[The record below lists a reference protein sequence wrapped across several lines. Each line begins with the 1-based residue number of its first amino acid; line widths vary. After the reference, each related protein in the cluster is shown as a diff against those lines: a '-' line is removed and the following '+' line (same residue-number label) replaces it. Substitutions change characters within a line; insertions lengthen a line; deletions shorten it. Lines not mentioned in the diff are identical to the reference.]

1 MWKDRL
7 PKAAQTYYASPII
20 VGGLIVFAREDGAIL
35 TAKLGEEGLEDIKL
49 NELGEGVIASP
60 AVVDGKLL
68 IRGDR
73 SLFCFGN

>member
-1 MWKDRL
+1 M
-7 PKAAQTYYASPII
+7 
-20 VGGLIVFAREDGAIL
+20 VCAREDGAIV
-35 TAKLGEEGLEDIKL
+35 TAKLGEAGLEDIKL

-60 AVVDGKLL
+60 AVADGKLL